1 MATQIFVEDSLD
13 TEHPD
18 DVYALPLEQRIALMN
33 ALVARPNRP
42 SDGRAAFEAAY
53 PEAPSE
59 MAVTAAHHVYTD
71 GVPAAIAFLADAELF
86 LRNPVSHRL
95 HLGVTWE
102 LLYHVYNWTQFR
114 ELLPQ
119 GKRNVVELL
128 AELKQFVAE
137 DDRAAI
143 VRTAEQLEEA
153 FHGSLDA
160 PQFE

>member
-1 MATQIFVEDSLD
+1 MS
-13 TEHPD
+13 
-18 DVYALPLEQRIALMN
+18 
-33 ALVARPNRP
+33 ALVARRDR
-42 SDGRAAFEAAY
+42 SKDGRAAFQTAY
-53 PEAPSE
+53 PQAPKE
-59 MAVTAAHHVYTD
+59 MIGTAAHHVYTD

-86 LRNPVSHRL
+86 LRSPATHRL

-119 GKRNVVELL
+119 GRQTVIELL

-153 FHGSLDA
+153 FNGSLDA